1 MDIKSAK
8 EMVLYICDDELIWQQ
23 KIGKICQN
31 IFGEKWSECTIVT
44 GKSGKD
50 VLGYQGDIDIL
61 ILDINMPDI
70 DGIQVKNQLQKKNRN
85 TNIIFVTN
93 YSGRIREAFGPR
105 VFAFVDKWDIEEKL
119 DHILPELIER
129 VCRYVKIDGLYDS
142 REVLYLQAEGAYTD
156 LFFRNRERHTIR
168 KNLKELEKELAGAD
182 FIRTHRSYLVNMN
195 EITGK
200 IANTVLVG
208 QQELPVSVRLRKRVK
223 EAYWV
228 FCKRNAGY

>member
-1 MDIKSAK
+1 MGIKSEK

-23 KIGKICQN
+23 RIRKICEG
-31 IFGEKWSECTIVT
+31 ILGEKWAECTIVM
-44 GKSGKD
+44 GKSGKE
-50 VLGYQGDIDIL
+50 VLDYHGDIDIL
-61 ILDINMPDI
+61 ILDIDMPGI

-93 YSGRIREAFGPR
+93 YSERMREAFGSG
-105 VFAFVDKWDIEEKL
+105 VFAFVDKGAVEGNL
-119 DHILPELIER
+119 NHILPELIER

-142 REVLYLQAEGAYTD
+142 REVLYLQAEGSYTD
-156 LFFRNRERHTIR
+156 LFFRNRERYTIR

-208 QQELPVSVRLRKRVK
+208 QQELPVSVRLRNKVK
-223 EAYWV
+223 EAYRI
-228 FCKRNAGY
+228 FCRKNAGY

>member
-1 MDIKSAK
+1 M
-8 EMVLYICDDELIWQQ
+8 
-23 KIGKICQN
+23 
-31 IFGEKWSECTIVT
+31 
-44 GKSGKD
+44 
-50 VLGYQGDIDIL
+50 
-61 ILDINMPDI
+61 
-70 DGIQVKNQLQKKNRN
+70 
-85 TNIIFVTN
+85 
-93 YSGRIREAFGPR
+93 
-105 VFAFVDKWDIEEKL
+105 

-142 REVLYLQAEGAYTD
+142 RKVLYLQAEGAYTD

-168 KNLKELEKELAGAD
+168 KNLKELEKGLAGAD

-223 EAYWV
+223 VAYWI